1 MNPDQTSQQNIWKPE
16 FWLIWRPKM
25 GLLCL
30 SFTHLQKSLQWACKS
45 SFKWIKQKRFK
56 KIEENLYIGL
66 FWPYLDPENL
76 AHGGHFSHMKTFW
89 ENGQKLSKFQIFTYI
104 FVIKDPLK
112 LEAKNKNFSS
122 TSFGAILLCTFTP
135 NIGMIR
141 WKLREPIGFEKKSWW
156 TPEGS
161 VSDKLRWPGQKLGW
175 KGA

>member
-1 MNPDQTSQQNIWKPE
+1 
-16 FWLIWRPKM
+16 M

-56 KIEENLYIGL
+56 KIEENLYIDL

-112 LEAKNKNFSS
+112 LEAKNKNSSS
-122 TSFGAILLCTFTP
+122 TSFNNWSNIVVHIHAKYRNDQMKTEGAYWIWKKKLMDARRLG
-135 NIGMIR
+135 IG
-141 WKLREPIGFEKKSWW
+141 
-156 TPEGS
+156 
-161 VSDKLRWPGQKLGW
+161 
-175 KGA
+175 

>member
-1 MNPDQTSQQNIWKPE
+1 
-16 FWLIWRPKM
+16 M

-56 KIEENLYIGL
+56 KIEENLYIDL

-112 LEAKNKNFSS
+112 LEAKNKNSSS

-141 WKLREPIGFEKKSWW
+141 WKLREPIGFEKKVDGRQKARYRISSADQVRSWA
-156 TPEGS
+156 E
-161 VSDKLRWPGQKLGW
+161 
-175 KGA
+175 KGLNLLKHIHLHEHLFSW